1 MAANRILNPISQVQI
16 ALLEEISIWT
26 THNNL
31 VIISYLMEL
40 VIIT

>member
-1 MAANRILNPISQVQI
+1 MAAKRILNPISQIQI
-16 ALLEEISIWT
+16 ALLEEISIWA